1 MSRSDDRI
9 GVSTGSCSAAA
20 AKAAFFVLAGADVPQ
35 SMDISLPDG
44 KRLTVQV
51 DGANWDNGE
60 GVAEVVKD
68 AGSDPDVTHRARI
81 RARLRFLPDGGNGEV
96 ELVGGS
102 GVGRV
107 TQPGL
112 PVAVGEAAINP
123 EPRRQIREAVVEAM
137 RETGFSSGV
146 EVILEVDRG
155 QELAQR
161 TMNPRLGIVDGVSI
175 LGTRGTVLPY
185 SKESY
190 RETIRMGLDVA
201 STKGLREI
209 ALSTG
214 GRSER
219 LLAAHLPD
227 LPEHGF
233 VQIADF
239 FAFSLEQAV
248 ARDFRVISLSVFW
261 GKLVKM
267 AQGHS
272 YTHAKVSRIDFSLL
286 ADWCLQAGVDDSLA
300 REVEQANTARHA
312 LQILD
317 QSPYRDGVVADV
329 ARRAREQAEAFAG
342 ENAAIA
348 YYVFDFDGGLL
359 YRSGEKVKSQK

>member
-1 MSRSDDRI
+1 MGRSGDRI
-9 GVSTGSCSAAA
+9 GVTTGSCSAAA
-20 AKAAFFVLAGADVPQ
+20 AKTALFVLAGVDVSQ
-35 SMDISLPDG
+35 NMDIPLPDG
-44 KRLTVQV
+44 KRLAVPV
-51 DGANWDNGE
+51 DRVDEDNGE
-60 GVAEVVKD
+60 AVAEVVKD

-81 RARLRFLPDGGNGEV
+81 RARLRFLPDGGDGEV

-123 EPRRQIREAVVEAM
+123 EPRRQIREAVGEAL
-137 RETGFSSGV
+137 REAGVFSAV

-155 QELAQR
+155 RELAQR

-190 RETIRMGLDVA
+190 RETIRIGLNVA
-201 STKGLREI
+201 RKKGLREI

-219 LLAAHLPD
+219 LLASYMPG
-227 LPEHGF
+227 LPERGF

-248 ARDFRVISLSVFW
+248 ARDFRTIHLSVFW

-286 ADWCLQAGVDDSLA
+286 ADWCLNAGVEESLA

-312 LQILD
+312 LQILE
-317 QSPYRDGVVADV
+317 QSPYRDYVVADV
-329 ARRAREQAEAFAG
+329 ARRAREKAEAFAG
-342 ENAAIA
+342 GEAEIA

-359 YRSGEKVKSQK
+359 YRSG

>member
-1 MSRSDDRI
+1 MARSGDRI
-9 GVSTGSCSAAA
+9 GVTTGSCSAAA
-20 AKAAFFVLAGADVPQ
+20 AKAAFLVLTGEDIPR
-35 SMDISLPDG
+35 SMDIPLPDG
-44 KRLTVQV
+44 QRLAIPV
-51 DGANWDNGE
+51 DRAVWDNGE

-81 RARLRFLPDGGNGEV
+81 RARLRFLPNGEDGEV

-123 EPRRQIREAVVEAM
+123 EPRRQIREAVSEAM
-137 RETGFSSGV
+137 REAGVSSAV
-146 EVILEVDRG
+146 EVLLEVDRG
-155 QELAQR
+155 RELAQR

-201 STKGLREI
+201 SSKGLREI

-219 LLAAHLPD
+219 LLAAYLPG

-239 FAFSLEQAV
+239 FAFSLEQALE
-248 ARDFRVISLSVFW
+248 RDFRTIHLSVFW

-286 ADWCLQAGVDDSLA
+286 ADWCHEAGVDKSLA
-300 REVEQANTARHA
+300 REVEGANTARHA
-312 LQILD
+312 LQILE
-317 QSPYRDGVVADV
+317 QSPYKARVVAEV
-329 ARRAREQAEAFAG
+329 VLRAQEQALSFTG
-342 ENAAIA
+342 ESADIA

-359 YRSGEKVKSQK
+359 YTSW

>member
-1 MSRSDDRI
+1 MGRSGDRI
-9 GVSTGSCSAAA
+9 GVTTGSCSAAA
-20 AKAAFFVLAGADVPQ
+20 AKAAFLVLAGADVPQ
-35 SMDISLPDG
+35 SMDIPLPDG
-44 KRLTVQV
+44 KRLTVPV
-51 DGANWDNGE
+51 DRTDRDNGE
-60 GVAEVVKD
+60 AAAEVIKD
-68 AGSDPDVTHRARI
+68 AGTDPDVTHRARI
-81 RARLRFLPDGGNGEV
+81 RARLRFLPDGENGEV

-112 PVAVGEAAINP
+112 PVAVGQAAINP
-123 EPRRQIREAVVEAM
+123 EPSRQIREAVGEAM
-137 RETGFSSGV
+137 RETGSTLAV
-146 EVILEVDRG
+146 EVIIEVDRG
-155 QELAQR
+155 RELAKR

-201 STKGLREI
+201 SSRGLREI
-209 ALSTG
+209 AFSTG

-219 LLAAHLPD
+219 LLAAHLPHM
-227 LPEHGF
+227 PQHGF

-239 FAFSLEQAV
+239 FAFSLEQAA
-248 ARDFRVISLSVFW
+248 ARDFRVICLSVFW

-286 ADWCLQAGVDDSLA
+286 ADWCRGAGVEESLA
-300 REVEQANTARHA
+300 REVKGANTARHA
-312 LQILD
+312 LQILER
-317 QSPYRDGVVADV
+317 SPYRDDVVADV
-329 ARRAREQAEAFAG
+329 ARRALEQARIFAG
-342 ENAAIA
+342 GTPDIT

-359 YRSGEKVKSQK
+359 YTDVY

>member
-1 MSRSDDRI
+1 MGRSGDRI
-9 GVSTGSCSAAA
+9 GVTTGSCSAAA
-20 AKAAFFVLAGADVPQ
+20 AKAALLVLAGADVPR
-35 SMDISLPDG
+35 SMDIPLPDG
-44 KRLTVQV
+44 KRLAVPV
-51 DGANWDNGE
+51 DRADRDNGE

-81 RARLRFLPDGGNGEV
+81 RARVRFLPDGGNGEV
-96 ELVGGS
+96 ELSGGR

-112 PVAVGEAAINP
+112 PVAVGEPAINP
-123 EPRRQIREAVVEAM
+123 EPRRQIREAVAEAM
-137 RETGFSSGV
+137 REAGVSSAV
-146 EVILEVDRG
+146 EVVLEVDRG
-155 QELAQR
+155 RELAQR

-201 STKGLREI
+201 SSRGLREI
-209 ALSTG
+209 ALTTG

-219 LLAAHLPD
+219 LLAGYLPE

-248 ARDFRVISLSVFW
+248 ERDFPTIHLSVFW

-286 ADWCLQAGVDDSLA
+286 ADWCLRAGVEESLA
-300 REVEQANTARHA
+300 REVEGANTARHA
-312 LQILD
+312 LQILER
-317 QSPYRDGVVADV
+317 SPYRDEVVSDV

-342 ENAAIA
+342 GDADIA

-359 YRSGEKVKSQK
+359 YTDVF